1 MRSQKYFSEKI
12 SNARYTS
19 RNLFEHTLIPYQS
32 LNKNGC
38 LIDVNNYMLEFLGYD
53 REEVIEKWFGDFLS
67 NDEVEK
73 FVFERIRFE
82 LVRNPSS
89 LIKPLREPEEGFHI
103 SFFLDVPM
111 VETLEQR
118 KKLLEYVNTFP
129 EKMQQATTRGK
140 MRLSN
145 LVRKEATDFRLS

>member
-19 RNLFEHTLIPYQS
+19 KNLFEHILIPYQS

-73 FVFERIRFE
+73 FENFFFNLQKER
-82 LVRNPSS
+82 SS
-89 LIKPLREPEEGFHI
+89 R
-103 SFFLDVPM
+103 
-111 VETLEQR
+111 
-118 KKLLEYVNTFP
+118 
-129 EKMQQATTRGK
+129 
-140 MRLSN
+140 
-145 LVRKEATDFRLS
+145 